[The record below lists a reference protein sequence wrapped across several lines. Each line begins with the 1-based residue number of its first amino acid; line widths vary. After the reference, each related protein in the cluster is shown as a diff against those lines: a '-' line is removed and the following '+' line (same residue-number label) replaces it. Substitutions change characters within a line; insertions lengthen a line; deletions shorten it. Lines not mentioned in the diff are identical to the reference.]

1 MPLIISAPA
10 SGLGPL
16 QILVKSGKI
25 RHEVSVHHVHVDP
38 IRPGLLRLDHLLAQT
53 GEVSGEN

>member
-1 MPLIISAPA
+1 MAVRRRFIAVATPWRSPKIAEPA
-10 SGLGPL
+10 T
-16 QILVKSGKI
+16 
-25 RHEVSVHHVHVDP
+25 VHHVHVDP